1 MKEKKLRGKKCRKMK
16 SLTWDLWEKIKA
28 NSFYEATYTP
38 NVYYFGNAEMA
49 NRIAEE
55 GKKALQ
61 EMCSKN
67 HEK

>member
-1 MKEKKLRGKKCRKMK
+1 MK